1 MKKVLLTTGLAGL
14 AIAAISSQ
22 VIAVTHTI
30 GLSANVPAN
39 CSVST
44 PPTASGTGFSSI
56 TAIASNFTATIANA
70 AAVASNGTLTFSA
83 VSCNGGPIKV
93 TLNPM
98 GTALVTGGTP
108 GTNQTNRID
117 YTAEAK
123 LNGLQQVAL
132 LNTTTSP
139 LNPVSGNS
147 GATSGSIELKLSV
160 LPTASGTTLVAGNY
174 VGTLKVDFDPN

>member
-1 MKKVLLTTGLAGL
+1 MKKALLTAGLAGL

-22 VIAVTHTI
+22 AIAVTHTI
-30 GLSANVPAN
+30 GLSATVPTS

-44 PPTASGTGFSSI
+44 PPTATGAGFSSI
-56 TAIASNFTATIANA
+56 TAIASNFAATITGAT
-70 AAVASNGTLTFSA
+70 AVASNGTLTFSA

-98 GTALVTGGTP
+98 GTALVTGGSAGP
-108 GTNQTNRID
+108 NQTNRID

-123 LNGLQQVAL
+123 LNGLQQVAM

-139 LNPVSGNS
+139 LNLVSGNS
-147 GATSGSIELKLSV
+147 GAASGSIELKISI
-160 LPTASGTTLVAGNY
+160 LPTAGGTTLVAGNY